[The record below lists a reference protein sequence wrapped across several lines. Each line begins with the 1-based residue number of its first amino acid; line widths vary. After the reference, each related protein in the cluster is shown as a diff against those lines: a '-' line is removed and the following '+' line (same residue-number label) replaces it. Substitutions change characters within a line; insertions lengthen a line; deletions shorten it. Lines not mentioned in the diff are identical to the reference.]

1 MEEWTGMA
9 VVKTQGIVLRYVNY
23 RDADRIVTLFSRE
36 LGKIQVTARGCRRQ
50 KSRLLVA
57 TELFCYGEYILYFRQ
72 GRYTMTQCEIKD
84 DFYNIRTN
92 LDTLAY
98 STYLINLCEEAIQP
112 GEGNS
117 YLFRLLLNALTYL
130 SYSDL
135 NPLDITLIFSLKM
148 IDLLGYRPQL
158 SACVRCGNEN
168 PDAVAFSSRE
178 GGILCRKC
186 NNADPFAY
194 NIHKGTLQ
202 TMKYILQMDSARMGT
217 IRIGEETKEELKK
230 IIKVYLS
237 QRLEKHFKS
246 WGFIERF
253 DKTGRKEG

>member
-1 MEEWTGMA
+1 MA
-9 VVKTQGIVLRYVNY
+9 VIKTQGIVLRYVNY

-57 TELFCYGEYILYFRQ
+57 TELFCYGEYILYLRQ

-98 STYLINLCEEAIQP
+98 STYLINLCEEAVQP
-112 GEGNS
+112 GDGNS

-158 SACVRCGNEN
+158 SACVRCGSEN
-168 PDAVAFSSRE
+168 LDAVVFSSRE
-178 GGILCRKC
+178 GGVLCRKC
-186 NNADPFAY
+186 NNVDPFAY

-217 IRIGEETKEELKK
+217 LRMGEEIQEELKK
-230 IIKVYLS
+230 VIKAYLT

-246 WGFIERF
+246 WGFIERY
-253 DKTGRKEG
+253 DKTGKQEG